1 MTCSV
6 SPCHRAGRW
15 SRPRTTTTHCH
26 SPPTLFDISKHVGFF
41 FENLNSF
48 SSGARLKSIWLVV
61 EKIWNVSNISP
72 NPWLWLPAAGP
83 LSPSW
88 AGTAFCFSSAQIC
101 SVLCY
106 APLPNWENIQ
116 HFQHFQLPPPCIL
129 VTGVIRR
136 LQTQPAGSGWLQS
149 MSLLFLPIPHLDRG
163 SHFQLLRPH
172 LDCDSVHCP
181 CRGR

>member
-101 SVLCY
+101 SVFC
-106 APLPNWENIQ
+106 
-116 HFQHFQLPPPCIL
+116 
-129 VTGVIRR
+129 V
-136 LQTQPAGSGWLQS
+136 
-149 MSLLFLPIPHLDRG
+149 
-163 SHFQLLRPH
+163 LLR
-172 LDCDSVHCP
+172 CP
-181 CRGR
+181 IGKTSNISNISNCRRPASWSLVWSGGSRLSRLALAGYNQCLCCFCRSPI

>member
-1 MTCSV
+1 MQRV
-6 SPCHRAGRW
+6 ALSPHWAMIQT
-15 SRPRTTTTHCH
+15 SHYHHPLSFTTHLIRYFKTCG
-26 SPPTLFDISKHVGFF
+26 IF

-101 SVLCY
+101 SVFC
-106 APLPNWENIQ
+106 
-116 HFQHFQLPPPCIL
+116 
-129 VTGVIRR
+129 V
-136 LQTQPAGSGWLQS
+136 
-149 MSLLFLPIPHLDRG
+149 
-163 SHFQLLRPH
+163 LLR
-172 LDCDSVHCP
+172 CP
-181 CRGR
+181 IGKTSNISNISNCRRPASWSLVWSGGSRLSRLALAGYNQCLCCFCRSPI